1 MVRFF
6 AVPFQIV
13 RLWQI
18 VSVGVLAG
26 KVKNA
31 AFLDLIVANGAA
43 ESNVSGAKKR
53 NCGLSASG
61 GRGQ

>member
-1 MVRFF
+1 
-6 AVPFQIV
+6 
-13 RLWQI
+13 LWQI